1 MKTCVLDGARLRDAA
16 EVYREL
22 GQTFGFPAYF
32 GNNPDA
38 LWDALG
44 DYAGEPVTIVWRNAA
59 RSAERLGLQYAAI
72 VAVLQKAAA
81 KGWVTFEPA

>member
-1 MKTCVLDGARLRDAA
+1 MKTCVLDGARLDDAA

-22 GQTFGFPAYF
+22 GQAFAFPAYF

-44 DYAGEPVTIVWRNAA
+44 DYSGEPVTIFWRNAA
-59 RSAERLGLQYAAI
+59 RSAERLGPQYDAI
-72 VAVLQKAAA
+72 VAVLKKAAA
-81 KGWVTFEPA
+81 KGWLALELA